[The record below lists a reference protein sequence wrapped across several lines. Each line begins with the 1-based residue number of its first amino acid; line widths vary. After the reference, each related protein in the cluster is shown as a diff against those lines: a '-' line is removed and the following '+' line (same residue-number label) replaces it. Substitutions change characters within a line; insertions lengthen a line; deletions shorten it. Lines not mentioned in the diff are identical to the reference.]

1 MMAMVIEPKLVTADL
16 LDEAC
21 DVWRG
26 ILPRISADSAF
37 DTPSDVTTAL
47 SAEPPFEGW
56 RL

>member
-1 MMAMVIEPKLVTADL
+1 MAMVIEPKLVTADL